1 MHNLK
6 EIRKN
11 IDIFKKKINER
22 NSNINFDQLLEID
35 IQNRNLIL
43 EKET

>member
-11 IDIFKKKINER
+11 LDIFKKKILDR
-22 NSNINFDQLLEID
+22 NAKINLDELVNLD
-35 IQNRNLIL
+35 IKNRDLIQ
-43 EKET
+43 KKSY